1 MHEFNSDVQ
10 ILKQS
15 IKKIRYNIHIF
26 SPISSLIVTVVH
38 TRSAEVVFDSV
49 GLPATTKVR

>member
-1 MHEFNSDVQ
+1 MHESNSDVQ

-26 SPISSLIVTVVH
+26 SPISSLIVTVVY

-49 GLPATTKVR
+49 GLPTTIKVR

>member
-38 TRSAEVVFDSV
+38 TRSAEVVFNSV
-49 GLPATTKVR
+49 GLPATTNVC